1 MSRVPLIGV
10 TACRQQL
17 GKYDSHT
24 VGDKYVEA
32 AAFAGLPP
40 PKHLCCPRGRRTLP
54 QDPALGG
61 PRPPRPSLRAS
72 AHGPNGDGT

>member
-1 MSRVPLIGV
+1 MTRMPLIGV

-32 AAFAGLPP
+32 AAYAGLPLVLP
-40 PKHLCCPRGRRTLP
+40 ARSTPSDPHQLLEQLAVSYTHLTLP
-54 QDPALGG
+54 TIY
-61 PRPPRPSLRAS
+61 SV
-72 AHGPNGDGT
+72 